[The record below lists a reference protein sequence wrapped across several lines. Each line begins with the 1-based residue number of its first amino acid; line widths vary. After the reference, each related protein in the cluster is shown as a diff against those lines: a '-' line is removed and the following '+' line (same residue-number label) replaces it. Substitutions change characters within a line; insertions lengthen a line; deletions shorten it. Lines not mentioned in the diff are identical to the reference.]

1 MKNQKSNDERING
14 KLNVSIYAHPTDACP
29 DRNDPSTAKSAVV
42 VGLDAARAWLAA
54 NGGYAS
60 IKADYSGVWISGWS
74 VYRVIAGYGHRCA
87 GYIQPLTDAGESL

>member
-14 KLNVSIYAHPTDACP
+14 KLHVSIYAHPTDACP
-29 DRNDPSTAKSAVV
+29 DRNDPSTAKSAMV

-60 IKADYSGVWISGWS
+60 IKASYSGPFISGWDVMR
-74 VYRVIAGYGHRCA
+74 VYPGNGHRAA
-87 GYIQPLTDAGESL
+87 GHIEPLSDEGESL

>member
-14 KLNVSIYAHPTDACP
+14 KLEINIYAHPTDACP
-29 DRNDPSTAKSAVV
+29 DRNDPTTAKSAVV
-42 VGLDAARAWLAA
+42 VGLDAARVWLNA

-60 IKADYSGVWISGWS
+60 LKADYSGVWISGWG

-87 GYIQPLTDAGESL
+87 GYIRPLTDAGESL